1 MFGFLKKKI
10 KESID
15 NISKAVSKKPEE
27 TPAQPS
33 AEAVKSETFENPA
46 EATSQPNAR
55 GEELLPSEAA
65 EEIPLDSESEKENG
79 AKMEAVEIA
88 VGEKPIETAEEKI
101 ASENFKETAG
111 DSTAEEKKEGFFQRF
126 TKKLTRQIT
135 EVKIGEDD
143 ISETIDSLR
152 TGLLES
158 DVALDV
164 AEKICA
170 DLEKDLVGK
179 AVKRTKIEEAVK
191 TSLNRSVSEIFSQ
204 EKTDLVEFVNG
215 RSKPALIIFTGFNGA
230 GKTTTLARIGH
241 HLQSKGLRC
250 VFAAGD
256 SFRAAGI
263 EQIQVHGDRLGI
275 RVIKHDYG
283 ADSAAVIF
291 DAMKYATAHNIDAVL
306 ADTAGRTHVNAN
318 LMDELKKVCRVNKP
332 AMKILVL
339 DSLTGNDIVQQ
350 AQRFDE
356 AIGIDAVVFTKAD
369 VYEKGGAILSAA
381 HTIKKPILFLGVGQ
395 GYGDLEEFDA
405 KKIVDMLLGK

>member
-1 MFGFLKKKI
+1 MFGLLKKKI

-15 NISKAVSKKPEE
+15 NISKAVSKKPKEA
-27 TPAQPS
+27 PAQPS
-33 AEAVKSETFENPA
+33 AGETIL
-46 EATSQPNAR
+46 QPNAR
-55 GEELLPSEAA
+55 GEELLPKETA
-65 EEIPLDSESEKENG
+65 EEIPLNAEPEKEDG
-79 AKMEAVEIA
+79 AKTGAAGAVI
-88 VGEKPIETAEEKI
+88 GSTETTEEKI
-101 ASENFKETAG
+101 IAVKEPIG
-111 DSTAEEKKEGFFQRF
+111 DPAAEEKKEGLLQRF

-143 ISETIDSLR
+143 IAETVDSLR
-152 TGLLES
+152 IGLLES

-179 AVKRTKIEEAVK
+179 AVKRSKIEETVK
-191 TSLNRSVSEIFSQ
+191 TSLNKSISEILPQ
-204 EKTDLVEFVNG
+204 EKTDLVGFVNG
-215 RSKPALIIFTGFNGA
+215 RSKPALIIFAGFNGA

-241 HLQSKGLRC
+241 YLKKNGVQC
-250 VFAAGD
+250 AFAAGD
-256 SFRAAGI
+256 SFRAASI
-263 EQIQVHGDRLGI
+263 EQLQAHGDKLGI
-275 RVIKHDYG
+275 KVIRHDYG

-291 DAMKYATAHNIDAVL
+291 DAMKYATAHNIDVVL

-381 HTIKKPILFLGVGQ
+381 HTVRKPILFIGVGQ
-395 GYGDLEEFDA
+395 GYDDLEEFDSA
-405 KKIVDMLLGK
+405 KIADRILG